1 MNDSA
6 LTPPLVDILEP
17 TDFIPPVEIPPI
29 EELPGGSLAILD
41 PGNLG
46 TVLSVG
52 EVNALPGTTLIVPIA
67 ISDAEGLQSLTLD
80 FSFDASL
87 LSIIDPNPN
96 TPENESVRRAGISA
110 DFVLE
115 PSNPVA
121 NVNQETGE
129 VSLSLINT
137 QGVLEADAEG
147 NVPSGTILEIEF
159 VVDEDAEPGAIAEI
173 DLQSA
178 RVGVDDADI
187 VVGNSNLGD
196 GSVTIA
202 ENSTIELFRFRNTNF
217 SSGTY
222 VFVGESEREAIL
234 DNPDFNQTFSLDGV
248 EPDGTVNPAFT
259 ASTTPGD
266 GLIPFFRL
274 ASLAVP
280 GTFLFVSTGELN
292 GIFAEGSDQADQWL
306 REGFDAEGNDI
317 PEFYLFDGAA
327 DRGEDFNR
335 FQNTQNNTF
344 LFAGPSE
351 SDAIANDP
359 NLSSL
364 FTNQGVAFESL
375 V

>member
-1 MNDSA
+1 MNNSS
-6 LTPPLVDILEP
+6 LNPPLVDILEP
-17 TDFIPPVEIPPI
+17 TDFIPPVEEPLIG
-29 EELPGGSLAILD
+29 ELPSGSLSILD

-52 EVNALPGTTLIVPIA
+52 DFSVLPGSTLIVPIA

-80 FSFDASL
+80 FTFDPSI
-87 LSIIDPNPN
+87 LSIVDPNPD

-110 DFVLE
+110 SFVLE

-121 NVNQETGE
+121 NVNEETGE

-137 QGVLEADAEG
+137 QDVLEVDAEG

-159 VVDEDAEPGAIAEI
+159 VVDEDAESGAIAEI

-178 RVGVDDADI
+178 RVGVDDEDI
-187 VVGNSNLGD
+187 VVGNGNLGD
-196 GSVTIA
+196 GSITIA
-202 ENSTIELFRFRNTNF
+202 ESSTIELFRFRNTNF
-217 SSGTY
+217 STGTY
-222 VFVGESEREAIL
+222 VFVGEEEREAIL
-234 DNPDFNQTFSLDGV
+234 ANPDFNQTFALDGV
-248 EPDGTVNPAFT
+248 EPDGSVNPAFT
-259 ASTTPGD
+259 ASTVPGE

-292 GIFAEGSDQADQWL
+292 GIFAEGSDQADQWR
-306 REGFDAEGNDI
+306 REGFNESGEDI

-327 DRGEDFNR
+327 GMGEDFNR

-344 LFAGPSE
+344 LFAGPFE
-351 SDAIANDP
+351 SNAIANDP
-359 NLSSL
+359 NLSGL

-375 V
+375 T